1 MKEKKYWEDTM
12 SYFGEQT
19 PKLGFGLMR
28 LPKTADGGEDL
39 EQVKKMVDIFMDAGF
54 TYFDTAFVYD
64 RGDSEKA
71 VKECLVDRYPRDS
84 FTLATKLNAWY
95 APMTE
100 EEAKAQFQTSLER
113 TGAGYFDYYLLH
125 ALKNESYHL
134 YDDFHLWDFIR
145 EQKEQGLIKHI
156 GFSFHGSSELLE
168 QILNAHPEVEFVQIQ
183 YNYADLQ
190 NPKVEAE
197 KCHEI
202 ICRHGKGIVIM
213 EPIKGGSLAAPGPAV
228 EKIFRQAA
236 PAMSVASWAVRFA
249 ASADNIITVLSGMS
263 NLAQMED
270 NVSYMKDFKPLT
282 EAERNVIR
290 AAQNVLANS
299 DAIPCTACHYCTEGC
314 PMQIPIP
321 ELFAIR
327 NRLTF
332 GDAEADVKAAY
343 ETAVTEDGRGRASEC
358 IQCGQCENAC
368 PQYLPIISLLEE
380 IAGKLE

>member
-113 TGAGYFDYYLLH
+113 TGAGYFDYNLLH

-168 QILNAHPEVEFVQIQ
+168 QILNAQI
-183 YNYADLQ
+183 
-190 NPKVEAE
+190 
-197 KCHEI
+197 
-202 ICRHGKGIVIM
+202 
-213 EPIKGGSLAAPGPAV
+213 
-228 EKIFRQAA
+228 
-236 PAMSVASWAVRFA
+236 
-249 ASADNIITVLSGMS
+249 
-263 NLAQMED
+263 
-270 NVSYMKDFKPLT
+270 
-282 EAERNVIR
+282 
-290 AAQNVLANS
+290 
-299 DAIPCTACHYCTEGC
+299 
-314 PMQIPIP
+314 
-321 ELFAIR
+321 
-327 NRLTF
+327 
-332 GDAEADVKAAY
+332 
-343 ETAVTEDGRGRASEC
+343 GRAHV
-358 IQCGQCENAC
+358 
-368 PQYLPIISLLEE
+368 
-380 IAGKLE
+380 